1 MRHAAS
7 LWSGSSPLFSY
18 AKDKKKLMNEGRG
31 KERLVV
37 DVVAFGA
44 EREEGTEALAL
55 KGLEIVRQKKYAKN
69 GPLGQRHPS

>member
-1 MRHAAS
+1 MRHRFGVVPR
-7 LWSGSSPLFSY
+7 LSSPTQ
-18 AKDKKKLMNEGRG
+18 KTKKLMNEGRG

-37 DVVAFGA
+37 DVVAFGG

-69 GPLGQRHPS
+69 GPLAQRHPS